1 MLCADGRGEDATQKA
16 GVGCVRVTV
25 CADWDLLFC
34 QLGVG
39 FLCVA
44 MLVSCSWLHVGLH
57 WNETESGIEGVL
69 ADEDSTVQQSNS
81 SDSKNNSYS
90 NAIQKEITLP
100 SRLIYYINRDSETP
114 YHILDTRARH
124 QQKHDKAVHL
134 AQASFQIEAF
144 GSKFILDL
152 TLNNDLL
159 SSNYVEIHYED
170 GKPKFSK
177 GGEHCYYHGNIR
189 GIKDSKVALS
199 TCNGL
204 HGMFEDSTYLYLI
217 EPVELTHSAISRGV
231 FEEMKYLEL
240 MIVNDHKMF
249 KRHRSST
256 AYTNNF
262 AKSVVNLVDAI
273 YKEQLNTRVV
283 LVAVE
288 TWTDRDR
295 INIHPDPLQMLHD
308 FSKYRQHYIKQ
319 HADAVHLLSVII
331 LAYTIRMEEF
341 LQKGFF
347 PRGYDCRYAVN
358 ECDIAEFC
366 TGDSGQCPPN
376 LHKQDGYACDS
387 NQGRCYNGECKT
399 RDNQCKYIWGS
410 KSSGSDKFCYE
421 KLNTEG
427 TTKGN
432 CGKDGDRWIQCS
444 KHDVF
449 CGFLLCTNL
458 TKVPRVGQVQG
469 EIIPNSFYHQ
479 GRIVDCSGAHVLLD
493 DDTDLGYVEDGAP
506 CGPQMM
512 CLDKKC
518 LPIQSLNI
526 SSCPIGSNGKVCSGH
541 GVCSNEATCICNFSW
556 AGTDCSIDDPVRD
569 TGGKKEEGP
578 KGPSATNL
586 IIGSIA
592 GAILVAAIVLGGT
605 GWGFKLS
612 DVHMNIRYCGVKSI
626 SNEIK
631 HQEKRQAVFIIIGT
645 PQDQVLGKEEDA
657 SSFTWTGCTE
667 RIQIIKGVDE
677 QQRNE
682 CLNQFSNDINQC
694 GPTDFNKDKL
704 VLLKHR
710 FFLGKGLC
718 FQVQRLKGAASESLE
733 KANGLLPSCDTTDL
747 GSRGRIHCNMR
758 LPCSLLIMAVF
769 CVTPFLCHSQ
779 VDPLALG
786 QADPQCW
793 ESSSAVLLEM
803 RKPHISDS
811 VSGFWDF
818 MIFLKSSEN
827 LKHGALFWDLAQLFW
842 DIYVDCVL
850 SRTHGLGRRQL
861 TEAEQKIATLHSW
874 FTGKNQG
881 HYSNTSLMGNH

>member
-1 MLCADGRGEDATQKA
+1 MKPPGSNSLRQSGCGDRRRPALLPLLGRF
-16 GVGCVRVTV
+16 VS
-25 CADWDLLFC
+25 LL
-34 QLGVG
+34 LLLHGS
-39 FLCVA
+39 
-44 MLVSCSWLHVGLH
+44 SCPRARAAAAAAGLH
-57 WNETESGIEGVL
+57 WNETASGTEEVLVDEES
-69 ADEDSTVQQSNS
+69 TFQQSNS
-81 SDSKNNSYS
+81 SNSKNNSYS
-90 NAIQKEITLP
+90 NAIEKEITLP

-189 GIKDSKVALS
+189 GVKHSKVALS

-217 EPVELTHSAISRGV
+217 EPMDLTHTAESKSRPHIIQRTYGTQASKQLQDLETDSSSEWPFLSELQWLRRRRRKRALSRGV

-295 INIHPDPLQMLHD
+295 INIRPDPLQMLHD

-319 HADAVHLLSVII
+319 HADAVHLLSNVTFHYKRSSLSYFGGICSVARGVGVNEYGLPLPMAQE
-331 LAYTIRMEEF
+331 LAQSLAQNLGIQWEPAARKPKCDCTESWGGCIMEETGVYHSRKFSKCSIAEYKEFLLRGGGACLFNRPTKLFEATECGNGYVEAGEECDCGFRMECYADCCKKCS
-341 LQKGFF
+341 LSNGAHCSDGPCCNTSCLFF

-458 TKVPRVGQVQG
+458 TRVPRVGQVQG

-493 DDTDLGYVEDGAP
+493 DDTDLGYVDDGAP

-569 TGGKKEEGP
+569 TGGKKDEGP

-605 GWGFKLS
+605 GWGFK
-612 DVHMNIRYCGVKSI
+612 NVK
-626 SNEIK
+626 
-631 HQEKRQAVFIIIGT
+631 KRRFDPT
-645 PQDQVLGKEEDA
+645 
-657 SSFTWTGCTE
+657 
-667 RIQIIKGVDE
+667 
-677 QQRNE
+677 QQ
-682 CLNQFSNDINQC
+682 
-694 GPTDFNKDKL
+694 GP
-704 VLLKHR
+704 
-710 FFLGKGLC
+710 
-718 FQVQRLKGAASESLE
+718 
-733 KANGLLPSCDTTDL
+733 
-747 GSRGRIHCNMR
+747 I
-758 LPCSLLIMAVF
+758 
-769 CVTPFLCHSQ
+769 
-779 VDPLALG
+779 
-786 QADPQCW
+786 
-793 ESSSAVLLEM
+793 
-803 RKPHISDS
+803 
-811 VSGFWDF
+811 
-818 MIFLKSSEN
+818 
-827 LKHGALFWDLAQLFW
+827 
-842 DIYVDCVL
+842 
-850 SRTHGLGRRQL
+850 
-861 TEAEQKIATLHSW
+861 
-874 FTGKNQG
+874 
-881 HYSNTSLMGNH
+881 

>member
-1 MLCADGRGEDATQKA
+1 MKPPGSNSLRQSGCGDRRRPALLPLLGRF
-16 GVGCVRVTV
+16 VS
-25 CADWDLLFC
+25 LL
-34 QLGVG
+34 LLLHGS
-39 FLCVA
+39 
-44 MLVSCSWLHVGLH
+44 SCPRARAAAAAAGLH
-57 WNETESGIEGVL
+57 WNETASSTEEVL
-69 ADEDSTVQQSNS
+69 ADEESTFQQSNS
-81 SDSKNNSYS
+81 SNSKNNSYS

-189 GIKDSKVALS
+189 GVKHSKVALS

-217 EPVELTHSAISRGV
+217 EPMDLTHTAESKSRPHIIQRTYGTQASKQLQDLETDSSSEWPFLSELQWLRRRRRKRALSRGV

-295 INIHPDPLQMLHD
+295 INIRPDPLQMLHD

-319 HADAVHLLSVII
+319 HADAVHLLSNVTFHYKRSSLSYFGGICSVARGVGVNEYGLPLPMAQE
-331 LAYTIRMEEF
+331 LAQSLAQNLGIQWEPAARKPKCDCTESWGGCIMEETGVYHSRKFSKCSIAEYKEFLLRGGGACLFNRPTKLFEATECGNGYVEAGEECDCGFRMECYADCCKKCS
-341 LQKGFF
+341 LSNGAHCSDGPCCNTSCLFF

-458 TKVPRVGQVQG
+458 TRVPRVGQVQG

-569 TGGKKEEGP
+569 TGGKKDEGP

-626 SNEIK
+626 SN
-631 HQEKRQAVFIIIGT
+631 G
-645 PQDQVLGKEEDA
+645 
-657 SSFTWTGCTE
+657 
-667 RIQIIKGVDE
+667 
-677 QQRNE
+677 
-682 CLNQFSNDINQC
+682 
-694 GPTDFNKDKL
+694 
-704 VLLKHR
+704 
-710 FFLGKGLC
+710 
-718 FQVQRLKGAASESLE
+718 
-733 KANGLLPSCDTTDL
+733 
-747 GSRGRIHCNMR
+747 
-758 LPCSLLIMAVF
+758 
-769 CVTPFLCHSQ
+769 
-779 VDPLALG
+779 
-786 QADPQCW
+786 
-793 ESSSAVLLEM
+793 
-803 RKPHISDS
+803 
-811 VSGFWDF
+811 
-818 MIFLKSSEN
+818 
-827 LKHGALFWDLAQLFW
+827 
-842 DIYVDCVL
+842 
-850 SRTHGLGRRQL
+850 
-861 TEAEQKIATLHSW
+861 
-874 FTGKNQG
+874 
-881 HYSNTSLMGNH
+881 NTSLLTSGVL

>member
-1 MLCADGRGEDATQKA
+1 MNK
-16 GVGCVRVTV
+16 
-25 CADWDLLFC
+25 
-34 QLGVG
+34 
-39 FLCVA
+39 
-44 MLVSCSWLHVGLH
+44 S
-57 WNETESGIEGVL
+57 
-69 ADEDSTVQQSNS
+69 SNS
-81 SDSKNNSYS
+81 GNNSHN
-90 NAIQKEITLP
+90 NAVQKEITLP
-100 SRLIYYINRDSETP
+100 SRLIYYINKDSETP
-114 YHILDTRARH
+114 YHVLDTRARH
-124 QQKHDKAVHL
+124 QQKHNKAVHL

-144 GSKFILDL
+144 GSIFILDL

-170 GKPKFSK
+170 GKQKFSK

-204 HGMFEDSTYLYLI
+204 HGMFEDSAYVYLI
-217 EPVELTHSAISRGV
+217 EPMDLTHSAVSLFWSDFHLVWKRGRSGNIYDNNIMLQNLYRVSLIHQASRGV

-249 KRHRSST
+249 KKHRSSN

-319 HADAVHLLSVII
+319 HADAVHLLSSTYFSVYCFCLPYGLP
-331 LAYTIRMEEF
+331 LAMAQELAQSLAQNLGIQWEPAARKPKCDCTESWGGCIMEETGVYHSRKFSKCSIAEYKEFLLRGGGACLFNRPTKLFETTECGNGYVEAGEECDCGFRMECYADCCKKCSLSNGLLF
-341 LQKGFF
+341 FPFF

-410 KSSGSDKFCYE
+410 SRLTFTT
-421 KLNTEG
+421 LN
-427 TTKGN
+427 
-432 CGKDGDRWIQCS
+432 IFYLY
-444 KHDVF
+444 DVF

-541 GVCSNEATCICNFSW
+541 GICSNEATCICNFSW
-556 AGTDCSIDDPVRD
+556 AGTDCSIDDPIRD
-569 TGGKKEEGP
+569 TGNKKDEGP

-605 GWGFKLS
+605 GWGFK
-612 DVHMNIRYCGVKSI
+612 
-626 SNEIK
+626 
-631 HQEKRQAVFIIIGT
+631 
-645 PQDQVLGKEEDA
+645 
-657 SSFTWTGCTE
+657 
-667 RIQIIKGVDE
+667 
-677 QQRNE
+677 
-682 CLNQFSNDINQC
+682 
-694 GPTDFNKDKL
+694 
-704 VLLKHR
+704 
-710 FFLGKGLC
+710 
-718 FQVQRLKGAASESLE
+718 
-733 KANGLLPSCDTTDL
+733 
-747 GSRGRIHCNMR
+747 
-758 LPCSLLIMAVF
+758 
-769 CVTPFLCHSQ
+769 
-779 VDPLALG
+779 
-786 QADPQCW
+786 
-793 ESSSAVLLEM
+793 
-803 RKPHISDS
+803 
-811 VSGFWDF
+811 
-818 MIFLKSSEN
+818 
-827 LKHGALFWDLAQLFW
+827 
-842 DIYVDCVL
+842 
-850 SRTHGLGRRQL
+850 
-861 TEAEQKIATLHSW
+861 
-874 FTGKNQG
+874 
-881 HYSNTSLMGNH
+881 